1 MKILGYSVAVIGSL
15 ALIAAAFFGV
25 KIGQDDLSGGIEVF
39 GFLTGGWGVWLLV
52 KNNIWNWPVG
62 IANAGFFLVL
72 FWTAHFFA
80 DSLLQIVYLVAGL
93 AGWYLWLRSGPK
105 KTQRPTTKATRGDY
119 AVAGIIIGVATAI
132 MYPVLTANQD
142 SAPFFD
148 ALTTAMSLAAFYLQI
163 KRVYENWWIWIA
175 ADIIYIPLYSYKNLY
190 LTSVIYVLFMAMC
203 FIGLKSWK
211 KDLVSVSSLESSS
224 LPI

>member
-1 MKILGYSVAVIGSL
+1 MRIIGYSIAAIGSL
-15 ALIAAAFFGV
+15 ALIAAAYFGV
-25 KIGQDDLSGGIEVF
+25 KIGSDDLTGGIEVF

-62 IANAGFFLVL
+62 IVNAGFFLIL

-80 DSLLQIVYLVAGL
+80 DSLLQIVYLIAGFI
-93 AGWYLWLRSGPK
+93 GWYTWLRGGPK
-105 KTQRPTTKATRGDY
+105 KAVRPTTKATRGDY
-119 AVAGIIIGVATAI
+119 AVAGIIIGVMTAV
-132 MYPVLTANQD
+132 MYPVLVYNAD

-163 KRVYENWWIWIA
+163 KRIFENWWIWIA
-175 ADIIYIPLYSYKNLY
+175 ADVIYIPLYAYKSLY

-203 FIGLKSWK
+203 FVGLREWK
-211 KDLVSVSSLESSS
+211 RDLVAV
-224 LPI
+224 